1 MDRGAGGGWNSRGS
15 FEEGIVCTEYSRRSS
30 QSDGWKEPLVSVL
43 ERVRLGSMEFRG
55 GLRDRFHVAVLVLV
69 MLVAGLPL
77 VGGRVLAGHDIVTYL
92 IYGQQTAA
100 NLSEGEVFPAWG
112 GGFNAGYGS
121 PALIFYPPLTNY
133 VDAIPVLAG
142 IPVIFGVCALALLAH
157 LLSGLA
163 LFSWLRSAG
172 FGRSAMP
179 AAVVYMVAPYRFVD
193 LYLRSA
199 LSEHWA
205 FIWPPLILWVASSRR
220 LNRPMRVAATA
231 LFVAALLLTNLPMA
245 VLFGIALTTWF
256 AFSRRL
262 SGMRLPVV
270 AGAGL
275 GFVIAAFALV
285 PQALSSS
292 FFDTDR
298 YYGAA
303 AGRFRAS
310 ANTLFSDGFGVWSP
324 NTMFSLVLVL
334 TGVLALAAFWLLGRS
349 ERRERGARLAML
361 GAVAGVVVASGPM
374 GPVWD
379 ALPVI
384 SKLQFPWRVS
394 AVMTL
399 VLALLVARLE
409 PRRAWMIVVATAVVA
424 APFSSWGRTAPVS
437 TFLGP
442 QPPPTAPGTVFPDP
456 HTAWQAGSGG
466 WYWRHK
472 NLAEP
477 WLLPKNQRPF
487 LFPDLAGDRAVEL
500 NVIRNRPAAMP
511 GQPGA
516 LVRVVEW
523 GQVRRTLEVSSP
535 DGGVLLWRVLPFP
548 DMRVTV
554 DDREVDA
561 TEDAVTGLLSNF
573 LPAGDHVVRWTWRAF
588 PALRWARGVSVAGL
602 FVSVALLLISGLG
615 KRRHVAFRSKTT
627 EAG

>member
-1 MDRGAGGGWNSRGS
+1 
-15 FEEGIVCTEYSRRSS
+15 
-30 QSDGWKEPLVSVL
+30 L
-43 ERVRLGSMEFRG
+43 
-55 GLRDRFHVAVLVLV
+55 VLVLV
-69 MLVAGLPL
+69 TLVVGLPL

-92 IYGQQTAA
+92 IYAQQTAA
-100 NLSEGEVFPAWG
+100 NLGEGEIFPVWG

-121 PALIFYPPLTNY
+121 PALLFYPPLTSY
-133 VDAIPVLAG
+133 VNAIPVLVG
-142 IPVIFGVCALALLAH
+142 IPVVFGVCALALLAH

-163 LFSWLRSAG
+163 LFGWLRSAAL
-172 FGRSAMP
+172 GRSALP
-179 AAVVYMVAPYRFVD
+179 AAIVYMVAPYRFVD

-205 FIWPPLILWVASSRR
+205 FVWPPLILWAVSSPR
-220 LNRPMRVAATA
+220 LSHPMRVGLTA
-231 LFVAALLLTNLPMA
+231 LLVAALLLTNLPMA
-245 VLFGIALTTWF
+245 VLFGVALAIWF

-270 AGAGL
+270 AGVVL
-275 GFVIAAFALV
+275 GFAVAAFALV

-310 ANTLFSDGFGVWSP
+310 ANTLFADGFGVWSP
-324 NTMFSLVLVL
+324 NTLFSLVLVL
-334 TGVLALAAFWLLGRS
+334 TGALALAAYWLLGRTG
-349 ERRERGARLAML
+349 RRDRGARLAIL
-361 GAVAGVVVASGPM
+361 GAVAGVVVTSGPM
-374 GPVWD
+374 GPIWD
-379 ALPVI
+379 ALPVV

-409 PRRAWMIVVATAVVA
+409 PRRAWMIVILTAVVA
-424 APFSSWGRTAPVS
+424 APFSSWDRTAPAS

-442 QPPPTAPGTVFPDP
+442 QPPPTKLGTVFPDP

-466 WYWRHK
+466 WYWRHE

-500 NVIRNRPAAMP
+500 DLIRNRPAAMP

-516 LVRVVEW
+516 LIRVIEW
-523 GQVRRTLEVSSP
+523 SQIRRTLEVSSA
-535 DGGVLLWRVLPFP
+535 DGGMLLWRVLPFP

-554 DDREVDA
+554 DGLEVDA
-561 TEDAVTGLLSNF
+561 TEDSATGLLTHGI
-573 LPAGDHVVRWTWRAF
+573 PAGEHIAQWEWRPF
-588 PALRWARGVSVAGL
+588 PSLRRARTVTVAASLINLGL
-602 FVSVALLLISGLG
+602 LCCSWLGGLSAG
-615 KRRHVAFRSKTT
+615 RFRSR
-627 EAG
+627 E

>member
-1 MDRGAGGGWNSRGS
+1 MEIEGG
-15 FEEGIVCTEYSRRSS
+15 IRS
-30 QSDGWKEPLVSVL
+30 QLYI
-43 ERVRLGSMEFRG
+43 
-55 GLRDRFHVAVLVLV
+55 LVLA
-69 MLVAGLPL
+69 LVTLVVGLPL

-92 IYGQQTAA
+92 IYAQQTAA
-100 NLSEGEVFPAWG
+100 NLGEGQLFPAWG

-121 PALIFYPPLTNY
+121 PALLFYPPLTSY
-133 VDAIPVLAG
+133 VNAIPVLVG
-142 IPVIFGVCALALLAH
+142 IPVIFGVCGLALLAH
-157 LLSGLA
+157 LLSGMA
-163 LFSWLRSAG
+163 LFGWLRSAG
-172 FGRSAMP
+172 LGRSALP

-205 FIWPPLILWVASSRR
+205 FVWPPLILWAASSPR
-220 LNRPMRVAATA
+220 LSRSMRVALTA
-231 LFVAALLLTNLPMA
+231 LLVAALLLTNLPMA
-245 VLFGIALTTWF
+245 VLFGIALAIWF

-270 AGAGL
+270 AGVVL
-275 GFVIAAFALV
+275 GFAVAAFALV

-310 ANTLFSDGFGVWSP
+310 ANTLFADGFGVWSP
-324 NTMFSLVLVL
+324 NTLFSLVLML
-334 TGVLALAAFWLLGRS
+334 TGALALAAYWLLGRTG
-349 ERRERGARLAML
+349 RRNRGARLAIL

-374 GPVWD
+374 GAIWD
-379 ALPVI
+379 ALPVV

-409 PRRAWMIVVATAVVA
+409 PRRAWMIVILTAVVA
-424 APFSSWGRTAPVS
+424 APFSSWDRTAPAS

-442 QPPPTAPGTVFPDP
+442 QPPPTEPGTVFPDP
-456 HTAWQAGSGG
+456 HTAWQAGSSG
-466 WYWRHK
+466 WYWRHE

-487 LFPDLAGDRAVEL
+487 LFPDLSGDRAVEL
-500 NVIRNRPAAMP
+500 DLIRNRPAAMP

-516 LVRVVEW
+516 HIRVIEW
-523 GQVRRTLEVSSP
+523 GQIRRTLEVSSP
-535 DGGVLLWRVLPFP
+535 NGGVLLWRVLPFP

-554 DDREVDA
+554 DDSKVDA
-561 TEDAVTGLLSNF
+561 TEDAVTGLLSH
-573 LPAGDHVVRWTWRAF
+573 LVPAGDHVVSWTWRAF
-588 PALRWARGVSVAGL
+588 PALRRARGVSIPGL
-602 FVSVALLLISGLG
+602 FVVLALMLAAAA
-615 KRRHVAFRSKTT
+615 KRRRRTGSS
-627 EAG
+627 